1 MIQLGDS
8 QDNFF
13 PLLPNRPPRSRHV
26 RRRLPLRPPAQS
38 LLIPR
43 PGHSFLSVACGDKIA
58 AATQWVSQPSEPS
71 PTGGH
76 ADLQLYYWLL
86 HGCHR
91 SSSRGRLVRM
101 TVCVAPSEICP
112 SPPPYSALF
121 HSKFCLFT
129 ILICL
134 SIHIY
139 LPRASRICIVSA
151 WEFEI
156 ENFMVLSIRTRKRNV
171 VRKFNDIDF

>member
-8 QDNFF
+8 QDIFF

-139 LPRASRICIVSA
+139 LPQASRICIVSA